1 MKKIET
7 NLKDCYILE
16 PAVFGDDRGY
26 FSPYFI
32 QEDLNKEGIFF
43 DGVVQTNRSKSSKG
57 VLRGMHF
64 QKDPKCQTKIVEVI
78 NGAAIDVVVDIRQGS
93 PTYGDYTYVLLKPY
107 DANDKESGKQ
117 LYVPRGFAHGF
128 VSLED
133 DTVFQYLIDNDYAP
147 DMEAGIPWNDPD
159 VNIPWE
165 ELFQEYG
172 ILEPQLSEKDGK
184 HLTLSK
190 SPKYFTYEGDK

>member
-78 NGAAIDVVVDIRQGS
+78 NGAAIDVVVDIREGS
-93 PTYGDYTYVLLKPY
+93 PTYGKHVAVLLKPY
-107 DANDKESGKQ
+107 DSKDEESGRQ

-133 DTVFQYLIDNDYAP
+133 NTVFQYLIDNDYAP
-147 DMEAGIPWNDPD
+147 DMEGGILWNDPELGID
-159 VNIPWE
+159 WE
-165 ELFQEYG
+165 GILKKYG
-172 ILEPQLSEKDGK
+172 IDKPLTSEKDGK
-184 HLTLSK
+184 HLTLKK
-190 SPKYFTYEGDK
+190 SPSYFKYNK